1 VAEITPPSS
10 SSASTTAASASSS
23 PSFYYIRADRA
34 QFPLQKLIP
43 GKEHSEQIAHQLQQL
58 LPQQQQQL
66 MEQTM
71 LRQQQQQQQLFLIQ
85 NQQNAL
91 GHLTLQ
97 KQYQNELCH
106 LQSQS
111 STLPSI
117 TGVADNCMAYVSP
130 TLPDMTKSQTF
141 YFAEDFLL
149 SHKENS
155 AYIQFLPESQS
166 PLTSSQLSFP
176 VSVLAP
182 ASSRQPEANSL
193 PASASSHH
201 SFPVSLPAPASS
213 HHSFPVSLPANSS
226 SHHPSACTQIQYVP
240 CYFYYPVPV
249 PYAAASAAASSAIQ
263 LPPALAAAFS
273 LEQNDGSEL
282 SSRSSA
288 VQGCALRF
296 LCCVDERW
304 WKST

>member
-1 VAEITPPSS
+1 VAEISPPSS
-10 SSASTTAASASSS
+10 SSASTTAASSS

-71 LRQQQQQQQLFLIQ
+71 LRQQQQLFLSQ

-91 GHLTLQ
+91 GHVTLQ
-97 KQYQNELCH
+97 KQYHNELCH

-111 STLPSI
+111 STIPSI
-117 TGVADNCMAYVSP
+117 TENCMAYASATP
-130 TLPDMTKSQTF
+130 PDMTKSQTF

-149 SHKENS
+149 SQKENS

-166 PLTSSQLSFP
+166 PMTGSQLSFP
-176 VSVLAP
+176 INVLAP
-182 ASSRQPEANSL
+182 VSNRQPEVISL
-193 PASASSHH
+193 PAQASSHH
-201 SFPVSLPAPASS
+201 PFSVSLPAIASSHNSFPVSLPAPASS
-213 HHSFPVSLPANSS
+213 HNPP
-226 SHHPSACTQIQYVP
+226 ACTQIQYVP

-249 PYAAASAAASSAIQ
+249 PYPAATAAASSAIQ

-282 SSRSSA
+282 SSSSSA
-288 VQGCALRF
+288 VQGCAL
-296 LCCVDERW
+296 
-304 WKST
+304 

>member
-1 VAEITPPSS
+1 VAEILPPSS
-10 SSASTTAASASSS
+10 SGASTTAASASSS

-71 LRQQQQQQQLFLIQ
+71 LWQQQQQQLFLSQ

-91 GHLTLQ
+91 GHVMPQ
-97 KQYQNELCH
+97 NQYNNELCH
-106 LQSQS
+106 LQNQS
-111 STLPSI
+111 SRLPI
-117 TGVADNCMAYVSP
+117 TGVDEKCMAYASP
-130 TLPDMTKSQTF
+130 KLPDMTKSQTF

-149 SHKENS
+149 SQKENS
-155 AYIQFLPESQS
+155 AYIQFLPESKS
-166 PLTSSQLSFP
+166 PLNSSQLSFP

-182 ASSRQPEANSL
+182 ASSRQPEAVSL
-193 PASASSHH
+193 TAPASSHN

-213 HHSFPVSLPANSS
+213 HYSFPVSLPAPASI
-226 SHHPSACTQIQYVP
+226 HHPPACTQIQYVP

-249 PYAAASAAASSAIQ
+249 PYPAVTAAASSAIQ

-282 SSRSSA
+282 SSSSSA
-288 VQGCALRF
+288 VQGCVL
-296 LCCVDERW
+296 
-304 WKST
+304 

>member
-1 VAEITPPSS
+1 VAEISPPSS
-10 SSASTTAASASSS
+10 SATSTTAASSSS
-23 PSFYYIRADRA
+23 SFYYIRADRA

-58 LPQQQQQL
+58 LPQQQQL

-71 LRQQQQQQQLFLIQ
+71 LRQQQQQQLFLSQ

-91 GHLTLQ
+91 GHVMPQ
-97 KQYQNELCH
+97 KQYHNELCH

-117 TGVADNCMAYVSP
+117 TENCMAYVSASP
-130 TLPDMTKSQTF
+130 PDMTKSQTF

-149 SHKENS
+149 SQKENS

-182 ASSRQPEANSL
+182 ASNRQPEAISL
-193 PASASSHH
+193 PAQASSQHSFPVSLPVSASSHH
-201 SFPVSLPAPASS
+201 SFPVSLPAPA
-213 HHSFPVSLPANSS
+213 AS
-226 SHHPSACTQIQYVP
+226 SHHPPACTQIQYVP

-249 PYAAASAAASSAIQ
+249 PYPAATAAASSAIL

-282 SSRSSA
+282 SSSSSA
-288 VQGCALRF
+288 VQGYVL
-296 LCCVDERW
+296 
-304 WKST
+304 